1 MLRYIARRILIM
13 IPTVFAISIVS
24 FMVIQLPPGDF
35 LTSYIASLEAQGAKV
50 DPAVLVSLRHTYG
63 LDQPIYV
70 QYLKWIGGIVLRGDF
85 GASFLFK
92 VPVSLLIWER
102 IGLTILLSLATVIL
116 TWLIAFPIGIF
127 SAVKKYSLGDY
138 FFTFL
143 GFIGVAVPDFL
154 LALVLLVASYLIF
167 GKSISGLFSP
177 QFEGAVWSW
186 SKVRDLL
193 NHLWIPM
200 IILGMGGTASLIRIM
215 RANLLD
221 ELQKPYVTTARAKG
235 QDELVLLMRYPVRA
249 ALNPFVSTLGWTLP
263 QLVSGSTII
272 AVVLNL
278 PMTGPMLL
286 TALTSQDMY
295 LAGSFIF
302 ILSILTVIGTL
313 VSDVLLAWLDPRIRL
328 SINS

>member
-1 MLRYIARRILIM
+1 
-13 IPTVFAISIVS
+13 
-24 FMVIQLPPGDF
+24 
-35 LTSYIASLEAQGAKV
+35 SYVASLQAQGAKV

-63 LDQPIYV
+63 LDQPVYV
-70 QYLKWIGGIVLRGDF
+70 QYLKWIGGILLRGDF
-85 GASFLFK
+85 GASFTYR
-92 VPVSLLIWER
+92 VPVSVLIWER
-102 IGLTILLSLATVIL
+102 IGLTILLSLATEIL
-116 TWLIAFPIGIF
+116 TWIIAFPIGIF

-154 LALVLLVASYLIF
+154 LALVLLVASYAFF
-167 GKSISGLFSP
+167 GKSLSGLFSP
-177 QFEGAVWSW
+177 QFEGALWSW
-186 SKVRDLL
+186 AKFGDLM

-200 IILGMGGTASLIRIM
+200 IILGLGGTAYLIRIM

-235 QDELVLLMRYPVRA
+235 QDEIVLLMRYPVRA

-302 ILSILTVIGTL
+302 LLSILTVIGTL

-328 SINS
+328 SQNM